1 VAIATPRPQAP
12 AGRGGDWRRAFR
24 KYLPAYLFLAPNFLG
39 VLVFIAFPVF
49 FALYMSFQDWNG
61 VTPPRFVGLGN
72 FHELFSDPIVWRTLK
87 NTAVYTLLTV
97 PTGVVFSL
105 GVAVLLHQR
114 VRGLALFRSA
124 MFIPV
129 VTSALAVA
137 VIWKWIFDYDNG
149 LINDVLSLL
158 NLNQIPWLGDPTWAM
173 IGLAIMGVW
182 QGFGLTAVI
191 LLAALQGVPT
201 SLLEAAAIDGAGA
214 WRRFWS
220 ITLPLIAPAM
230 LFVTITSF
238 IASFQVFAQVYYMT
252 AGGPNYGTYVMNFLV
267 YQRAFQ
273 QNRFGSASALAY
285 ILFAIIFVVTM
296 VQLRLGRGVSN
307 AAAEFE
313 V

>member
-1 VAIATPRPQAP
+1 VAVATSRPRTAR
-12 AGRGGDWRRAFR
+12 RGGDWRRALR
-24 KYLPAYLFLAPNFLG
+24 KYGPAYLFIAPNFIG

-61 VTPPRFVGLGN
+61 VTPPRFIGFAN
-72 FHELFSDPIVWRTLK
+72 FHEIFTDPIFWITLR

-97 PTGVVFSL
+97 PTSVVFSL
-105 GVAVLLHQR
+105 GVAALLNQR
-114 VRGLALFRSA
+114 VRGLFLFRTA

-129 VTSALAVA
+129 VTSLLAVA
-137 VIWKWIFDYDNG
+137 VVWKWIFDYDNG

-173 IGLAIMGVW
+173 IGLAIVGIW

-191 LLAALQGVPT
+191 LLAALQGVPQ
-201 SLLEAAAIDGAGA
+201 SLLEAASIDGAGA

-230 LFVTITSF
+230 LFVIITTF

-252 AGGPNYGTYVMNFLV
+252 AGGPNYGTYMMNFLV
-267 YQRAFQ
+267 YQRAFV

-296 VQLRLGRGVSN
+296 IQLRISRGVSN
-307 AAAEFE
+307 AASEFE
-313 V
+313 I

>member
-1 VAIATPRPQAP
+1 MAVATSRPRASVRQ
-12 AGRGGDWRRAFR
+12 GGGWRRADR
-24 KYLPAYLFLAPNFLG
+24 KYGPAYLFLAPNFLG
-39 VLVFIAFPVF
+39 VLIFIVFPVF

-61 VTPPRFVGLGN
+61 VTSPRFVGWGN
-72 FHELFSDPIVWRTLK
+72 FHDIFSDSVFWITLR
-87 NTAVYTLLTV
+87 NTAVYTVLTV

-105 GVAVLLHQR
+105 GVAALLHQR
-114 VRGLALFRSA
+114 VRGLALFRTA

-129 VTSALAVA
+129 VTSLLAVA
-137 VIWKWIFDYDNG
+137 VVWKWIYDYNNG

-173 IGLAIMGVW
+173 IGLVILGVW
-182 QGFGLTAVI
+182 QGFGLTAII
-191 LLAALQGVPT
+191 LLAALQGVPV
-201 SLLEAAAIDGAGA
+201 SLLEAASIDGANG

-220 ITLPLIAPAM
+220 ITVPLIAPAL

-252 AGGPNYGTYVMNFLV
+252 AGGPNYGTYVLNFLV
-267 YQRAFQ
+267 YQRAFTQ
-273 QNRFGSASALAY
+273 SRFGSASALAY

-296 VQLRLGRGVSN
+296 IQLRLSRRATN
-307 AAAEFE
+307 AASE

>member
-1 VAIATPRPQAP
+1 
-12 AGRGGDWRRAFR
+12 
-24 KYLPAYLFLAPNFLG
+24 
-39 VLVFIAFPVF
+39 
-49 FALYMSFQDWNG
+49 MSFQDWNG

-72 FHELFSDPIVWRTLK
+72 FHDLFTDPIVWRTLK

-97 PTGVVFSL
+97 PTGVVVSL
-105 GVAVLLHQR
+105 GVAVLLQQR
-114 VRGLALFRSA
+114 VRGLALFRTA

-158 NLNQIPWLGDPTWAM
+158 NLNQIPWLGDPIWAM

-201 SLLEAAAIDGAGA
+201 TLLEAAAIDGAGA

-252 AGGPNYGTYVMNFLV
+252 GGGPNYGTYVMNFLI

-296 VQLRLGRGVSN
+296 VQLRLGRGVTN
-307 AAAEFE
+307 AASDFE